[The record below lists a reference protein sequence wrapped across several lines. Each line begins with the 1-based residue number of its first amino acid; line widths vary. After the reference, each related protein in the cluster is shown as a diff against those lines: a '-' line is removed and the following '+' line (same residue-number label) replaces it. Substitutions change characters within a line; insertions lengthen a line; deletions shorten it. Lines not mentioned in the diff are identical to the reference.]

1 MGWLRLLPFTG
12 ILLLGLVWLARLVV
26 MRASSLVIESD
37 GITIRNW
44 PRRARRFPLSA
55 VDRFDETAREGAWEQ
70 VRLVAGALILM
81 DGTEVPVRSLG
92 DPEVNR
98 GVTGLNNRLIEL
110 RGPRA

>member
-1 MGWLRLLPFTG
+1 
-12 ILLLGLVWLARLVV
+12 
-26 MRASSLVIESD
+26 
-37 GITIRNW
+37 
-44 PRRARRFPLSA
+44 
-55 VDRFDETAREGAWEQ
+55 
-70 VRLVAGALILM
+70 LVAGALILM